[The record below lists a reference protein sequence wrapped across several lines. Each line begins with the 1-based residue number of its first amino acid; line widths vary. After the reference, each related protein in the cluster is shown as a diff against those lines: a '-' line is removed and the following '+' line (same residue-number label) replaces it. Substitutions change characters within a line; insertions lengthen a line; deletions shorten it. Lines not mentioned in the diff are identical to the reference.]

1 MLKKNHA
8 TLQEAMRE
16 MFNDMR
22 ITPQLQEARVKA
34 LWEQLMG
41 KTIAT
46 YTSGISVKQQ
56 TLYLS
61 IVSASLKHDLSYRK
75 QEILNLLNEH
85 LGEDY
90 LQSVIIR

>member
-46 YTSGISVKQQ
+46 YTSNISVKQQ

-75 QEILNLLNEH
+75 QEILDLLNEH